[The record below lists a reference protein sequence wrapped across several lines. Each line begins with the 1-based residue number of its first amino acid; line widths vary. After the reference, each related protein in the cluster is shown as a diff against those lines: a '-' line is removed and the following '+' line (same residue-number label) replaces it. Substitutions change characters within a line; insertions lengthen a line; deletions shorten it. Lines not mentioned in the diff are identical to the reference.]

1 MITKEQR
8 EVEQIARL
16 YESFWNRH
24 DIDAIARLFA
34 EDADFV
40 NAAGDWWRSRK
51 AIKEIL
57 QASHASDLKN
67 SRLTFQES
75 TVHMLGLS
83 TAVMRSIWTLIGQL
97 GPDGQTLTPRHGIL
111 THILQNQAGTWM
123 IVASQDTNKGP

>member
-24 DIDAIARLFA
+24 DIDGISKLFA

-40 NAAGDWWRSRK
+40 NASGEWWRSRK
-51 AIKEIL
+51 AIKEAL
-57 QASHASDLKN
+57 QASHAAALKN
-67 SRLTFQES
+67 SRIAIQENF
-75 TVHMLGLS
+75 VHMLGLGAAVLRS
-83 TAVMRSIWTLIGQL
+83 TWTLTGQL

-111 THILQNQAGTWM
+111 THVLQNQGGVWM
-123 IVASQDTNKGP
+123 IVASQNTNKGA